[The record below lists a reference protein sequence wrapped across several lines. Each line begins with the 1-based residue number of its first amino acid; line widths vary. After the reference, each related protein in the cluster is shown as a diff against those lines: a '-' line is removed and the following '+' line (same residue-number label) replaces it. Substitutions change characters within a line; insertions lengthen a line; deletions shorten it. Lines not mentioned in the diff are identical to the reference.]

1 MADSNNSKNAIEV
14 GPVRFDAPQNG
25 AILQNIGAEC
35 VFRVGAYLGEAE
47 RGHGS
52 SFVLNHK
59 KTKTGLQLWCL
70 TNLHVVRAVFSLY
83 HGFRESLQEG
93 MPDRE
98 VAEMPAGLRVFV
110 GDGTIPIESVI
121 VPKGEFFKPAHED
134 HLDFAIFSFTVPTN
148 RQTRYFPMAQRTDIV
163 AGSKAYV
170 LGYPADMNMSISD
183 GVLSRIYEDG
193 DGDAERTAGADI
205 TFFKW
210 GIQHNIL
217 TNGGNSGGP
226 TVDEFGRVVGIHTY
240 KLSTFVGLNF
250 SLNVAIISDYIS
262 DPTNLEEI
270 AIPATVEKLRQRAI
284 ESGRY
289 G

>member
-1 MADSNNSKNAIEV
+1 MADSKNSKTAIEV
-14 GPVRFDAPQNG
+14 GPVHFDVPQNG
-25 AILQNIGAEC
+25 PILQNIGAEC
-35 VFRVGAYLGEAE
+35 VFRVGAHLGERE
-47 RGHGS
+47 IGHGS
-52 SFVLNHK
+52 SFVLNHN
-59 KTKTGLQLWCL
+59 KTKNGLQLWCL
-70 TNLHVVRAVFSLY
+70 TNLHVVRRALDLY
-83 HGFRESLQEG
+83 KIYCKLLRNG

-121 VPKGEFFKPAHED
+121 APKGEFFKPKHEQ

-163 AGSKAYV
+163 AGSKAYA
-170 LGYPADMNMSISD
+170 LGYPAAMNMSITD

-193 DGDAERTAGADI
+193 DGDTERTAGAHI
-205 TFFKW
+205 ASFKW

-226 TVDEFGRVVGIHTY
+226 TVDEFGRVVGIV
-240 KLSTFVGLNF
+240 TFGSDQYHGLEF
-250 SLNVAIISDYIS
+250 SLNASKISDYIT
-262 DPTNLEEI
+262 DPENLEEI
-270 AIPATVEKLRQRAI
+270 AIPAAIQKLCQRAI
-284 ESGRY
+284 ESARY